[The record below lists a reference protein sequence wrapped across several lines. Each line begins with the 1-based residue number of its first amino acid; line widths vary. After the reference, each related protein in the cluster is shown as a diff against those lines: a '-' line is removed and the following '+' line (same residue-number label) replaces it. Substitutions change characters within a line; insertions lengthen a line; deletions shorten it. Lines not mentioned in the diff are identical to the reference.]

1 MLLSWNPV
9 PLKSMNGKL
18 TAYVIQVQNT
28 GISLHVGSC
37 LSSHRFKRRNFT
49 VDSCFQI
56 AALTKVG
63 RGQLTDCIKFNIG
76 ESIMSFPFVLSK
88 CFFFFCG
95 MLIKFEV
102 ENLKKKNSFKEDH
115 LIYTCC

>member
-9 PLKSMNGKL
+9 PLESMNGKL
-18 TAYVIQVQNT
+18 TAYVIQVQDT

-37 LSSHRFKRRNFT
+37 LSSHRFKRRNFS

-63 RGQLTDCIKFNIG
+63 RGQLTDCIKFNTG
-76 ESIMSFPFVLSK
+76 ESIITFPSVLSK
-88 CFFFFCG
+88 CVFFFCG
-95 MLIKFEV
+95 LLIKFEV
-102 ENLKKKNSFKEDH
+102 ENLKKTASKR
-115 LIYTCC
+115 TT

>member
-9 PLKSMNGKL
+9 PLESMNGKL
-18 TAYVIQVQNT
+18 AAYVIQVQNT

-37 LSSHRFKRRNFT
+37 LSSHRFKRRNFS

-63 RGQLTDCIKFNIG
+63 RGQLTDCIKFNTG
-76 ESIMSFPFVLSK
+76 ESIITFPSVLSK
-88 CFFFFCG
+88 CFFFCG
-95 MLIKFEV
+95 LLIKFEV
-102 ENLKKKNSFKEDH
+102 ENLKKTASKR
-115 LIYTCC
+115 TT